1 MKGCCIL
8 QLGLI
13 FFSVADS
20 LCLKTFIEIFGCIC
34 FVVILWERSWEIF
47 LPFLPLLEAGENKN
61 NCPSNGSSVSFTQ
74 KVMVTYEKVHIS
86 LFYSLHLLV
95 CSLHFLLTSYIY
107 VLWCNLGFFPYWN
120 SHWSFMVIKI
130 TSILLSLSHWLLKVL
145 S

>member
-8 QLGLI
+8 QLRLI

-20 LCLKTFIEIFGCIC
+20 LCLKTFIEIFVFF

-61 NCPSNGSSVSFTQ
+61 NCPSNGSSVSFTL
-74 KVMVTYEKVHIS
+74 KVMVIYEKIH
-86 LFYSLHLLV
+86 LNFFYSLHLLV
-95 CSLHFLLTSYIY
+95 CSLHFLLTSCIH
-107 VLWCNLGFFPYWN
+107 VLWCYLGFFPYWN
-120 SHWSFMVIKI
+120 SHRFFMVFKI
-130 TSILLSLSHWLLKVL
+130 TSILLFLSHWQLKVL